1 MFLGVGDDVL
11 LCDVEHGKRVKVT
24 NEIPPNL
31 ECLESYYLKS
41 FYPHFFLVKL
51 RANKNEELFPS
62 LYIHKKNGMK
72 I

>member
-1 MFLGVGDDVL
+1 VFLGVGGDVV

-41 FYPHFFLVKL
+41 FYPQFF
-51 RANKNEELFPS
+51 
-62 LYIHKKNGMK
+62 
-72 I
+72 